1 MRRKMNQ
8 IISWLETDDFNAH
21 KDEILSPKYS
31 KALKCL
37 IDTGCVRAVH
47 GLGKDIDALELQD
60 HYATYQLE
68 RRQLWFNRAISF
80 ATGVAVTIVSKFLW
94 HLIT

>member
-1 MRRKMNQ
+1 MHRQINQ
-8 IISWLETDDFNAH
+8 IISWLETDSFNAH

-47 GLGKDIDALELQD
+47 GLSKDIVAMELLD

-68 RRQLWFNRAISF
+68 RHDIWVNRLVGFIFGVLTTVA
-80 ATGVAVTIVSKFLW
+80 ATLLIGV
-94 HLIT
+94 IT